1 METNLIQNQV
11 DGNGAT
17 MTIRHLF
24 LQEIKS
30 VRLNVEKEFVKLE
43 EKIEELISK
52 HFLEETDRAEVVSN
66 TLSYEQASGS
76 PSIQSDVG
84 VWDQEAYSKNS
95 SIFAHFEKIK
105 EEFLLDEEQSSQRFY
120 FKKSEIFPKHVAE
133 NLSENFENNCYTS
146 LSRSGVSDVSSNAS
160 RIDNYSLNNGFL
172 SDQESKSFE
181 NKTNKEPCAISALEN
196 FQQPINQKGLTG
208 KCFRETVTKVGCMNK
223 ACLQKP
229 LHLSSKTA
237 RGQYTCEICGKEF
250 GKRFNLNRHK
260 RCLHPDE
267 IDTIKCQHTCEI
279 CGKQFAKKFNL
290 DRHKLFHTGE
300 KPSPVEDSRTCEF
313 CGKQF
318 AKRFNLNRHK
328 LFHTNEMSRTLEIV

>member
-1 METNLIQNQV
+1 METDLIQNQV

-43 EKIEELISK
+43 ERIEELILK
-52 HFLEETDRAEVVSN
+52 NFLEETDRATVVSN

-76 PSIQSDVG
+76 PSIQSDVC
-84 VWDQEAYSKNS
+84 DQEAYCENS

-105 EEFLLDEEQSSQRFY
+105 EKFLLDEEQEGLQRLY
-120 FKKSEIFPKHVAE
+120 FKKSETFPKHVAE
-133 NLSENFENNCYTS
+133 NLSENFETNFYTS
-146 LSRSGVSDVSSNAS
+146 LSCSGVSDVSSNAS
-160 RIDNYSLNNGFL
+160 GIDDYSVNDGFL

-181 NKTNKEPCAISALEN
+181 NATNKEPCASSAFEN
-196 FQQPINQKGLTG
+196 LQQRINQKSLTG
-208 KCFRETVTKVGCMNK
+208 ICCRETVTKVGCMGK
-223 ACLQKP
+223 AHLRKP
-229 LHLSSKTA
+229 LHLSSKNA
-237 RGQYTCEICGKEF
+237 RGQYTCEICGKQF

-267 IDTIKCQHTCEI
+267 TDPIKCERTCEI
-279 CGKQFAKKFNL
+279 CGMQFAKKSNL

-300 KPSPVEDSRTCEF
+300 KPRPIEDSRTCEF

-318 AKRFNLNRHK
+318 AKKFNLNRHK
-328 LFHTNEMSRTLEIV
+328 RLHTDEMSRPLENV